1 MGRWPSIVLHCELGV
16 PEGVHQVSHFVL
28 PFTSLMADLNGDVS
42 TATTQFDHLTLHEGP
57 KLSDDNPAVI
67 IPDHLQVSNADYAT
81 SSAPLQ
87 DSASQS
93 LQENRQFQNISPFS
107 SFMVHTQPMP
117 PYIFYLFL
125 QTQLVFII
133 SIP

>member
-67 IPDHLQVSNADYAT
+67 IPDHLQVSNADCAHLTFGSFVSGTLDSSLTTKPLESHGDAAT
-81 SSAPLQ
+81 VPDD
-87 DSASQS
+87 DSIDQS
-93 LQENRQFQNISPFS
+93 DGRYVPFL
-107 SFMVHTQPMP
+107 
-117 PYIFYLFL
+117 LF
-125 QTQLVFII
+125 
-133 SIP
+133 S